1 MMWASVTTIMEIFLK
16 KIDVGVISTSFEH
29 KVSVPGSKSYS
40 LRALFLNELT
50 ENPAKLHNLLES
62 DDTRAMQKA
71 LSDLRN
77 NNQEIYVNE
86 SGITARFLTVLCCIT
101 SGAQKLEGAGSL
113 NSRPI
118 KDLVDALRILGADI
132 EYLGKEGFPPIK
144 INSSELK
151 GNKVFISGKISSQ
164 YLSALLLVSPMLKNG
179 LEINVTD
186 NQVSKPYI
194 DMTID
199 VMSKFGVSV
208 INNDCKKYV
217 VTPQKYTCKD
227 YVVESDYSS
236 ASYFFALAVLH
247 GSKIEVSNLYKDS
260 KQADKNF
267 LDVLQRIGAKVEYKA
282 DSVVVTGNKIN
293 YIDTNMNNCPDQ
305 AMTAAVLASFAKGRS
320 TIKGIYSL
328 RLKES
333 ERIQAT
339 QNELSKMGIKTRSK
353 KDSLTIFGGKAR
365 ATNIDTYND
374 HRLAM
379 SFAVAAT
386 KISGL
391 SIMNPE
397 VTSKT
402 FPDFWK
408 ELSKITTIRPVD
420 EDKENILLIGMRGT
434 GKSTTGRILAKKLG
448 KDFVDMDKYIEEQE
462 NKKIRDIVI
471 DKGWDY
477 FRNLEKKASTDL
489 SKYSNYVI
497 ASGGGVV
504 LDPNNIECF
513 KPNSNIIL
521 INANPR
527 VLSNRIRK
535 DKNRLGLTNQ
545 PTLLGELSEVWRQRE
560 DMYYSACDF
569 IVNSGR
575 LNSKKVAEQIVGKI
589 NSC

>member
-1 MMWASVTTIMEIFLK
+1 MK
-16 KIDVGVISTSFEH
+16 KIDIGVISTNFEH
-29 KVSVPGSKSYS
+29 EVNVPGSKSYS
-40 LRALFLNELT
+40 LRALFLNELA
-50 ENPAKLHNLLES
+50 EKPAKLHNLLES

-71 LSDLRN
+71 LSDLKN
-77 NNQEIYVNE
+77 NNQDIYVNE
-86 SGITARFLTVLCCIT
+86 SGITARFVTVLCCIT
-101 SGAQKLEGAGSL
+101 PGIQKLEGARSL

-118 KDLVDALRILGADI
+118 KDLVNALRSLGADI
-132 EYLGKEGFPPIK
+132 EYMGKEGFPPIK
-144 INSSELK
+144 IKSSELK
-151 GNKVFISGKISSQ
+151 GNEVLISGRISSQ

-179 LEINVTD
+179 LDINITD

-199 VMSKFGVSV
+199 VMDKFGVSV
-208 INNDCKKYV
+208 INNDYKRYV
-217 VTPQKYTCKD
+217 IKPQRYMCSD

-236 ASYFFALAVLH
+236 AAYFFALAALH
-247 GSKIEVSNLYKDS
+247 ESKIEVKNLYKDS

-267 LDVLQRIGAKVEYKA
+267 LNVLQSMGAKVEYKS

-293 YIDTNMNNCPDQ
+293 YIDANMNNCPDQ

-320 TIKGIYSL
+320 TIKGIYNL

-333 ERIQAT
+333 ERIQAM
-339 QNELSKMGIKTRSK
+339 QNELAKMGIKSRSK
-353 KDSLTIFGGKAR
+353 KDSLTIFGAQAR

-379 SFAVAAT
+379 SFAIAAT

-391 SIMNPE
+391 SIMNPD

-408 ELSKITTIRPVD
+408 ELSKITSVRLEN
-420 EDKENILLIGMRGT
+420 EDKKNILLIGMRGT

-477 FRNLEKKASTDL
+477 FRDLEKKASKEL
-489 SKYSNYVI
+489 CQYSNYVI
-497 ASGGGVV
+497 ASGGGIV
-504 LDPNNIECF
+504 LDTNNIQCF

>member
-1 MMWASVTTIMEIFLK
+1 MK
-16 KIDVGVISTSFEH
+16 KIDIGVISKSFEH
-29 KVSVPGSKSYS
+29 EVNVPGSKSYS
-40 LRALFLNELT
+40 LRALFLNELA
-50 ENPAKLHNLLES
+50 EKPAKLHNLLES

-71 LSDLRN
+71 LAYLKN
-77 NNQEIYVNE
+77 NNQDIYVNE
-86 SGITARFLTVLCCIT
+86 SGITARFITVLCCIT
-101 SGAQKLEGAGSL
+101 PGIQKLEGAGSL

-118 KDLVDALRILGADI
+118 KDLVNALRSLGADI
-132 EYLGKEGFPPIK
+132 EYMDKEGFPPIK
-144 INSSELK
+144 IKSSELK
-151 GNKVFISGKISSQ
+151 GSEVLISGRISSQ

-179 LEINVTD
+179 LEINITE

-199 VMSKFGVSV
+199 VMDKFGVSV
-208 INNDCKKYV
+208 INNDYKRYV
-217 VTPQKYTCKD
+217 IKPQRYICSD

-236 ASYFFALAVLH
+236 AAYFFALAALH
-247 GSKIEVSNLYKDS
+247 ESKIEVKNLYKDS

-267 LDVLQRIGAKVEYKA
+267 LNVLQSMGAKVEYKS
-282 DSVVVTGNKIN
+282 DSVVVTGNKLN
-293 YIDTNMNNCPDQ
+293 YIDANMNNCPDQ

-320 TIKGIYSL
+320 TIKGIYNL

-333 ERIQAT
+333 ERIQAM
-339 QNELSKMGIKTRSK
+339 QNELAKMGIKTRSK

-391 SIMNPE
+391 SIMNPD

-408 ELSKITTIRPVD
+408 ELSKITSVKL
-420 EDKENILLIGMRGT
+420 ENEEKKNILLIGMRGT

-471 DKGWDY
+471 DKGWYY
-477 FRNLEKKASTDL
+477 FRDLEKKASKNL
-489 SKYSNYVI
+489 CKYSNYVI
-497 ASGGGVV
+497 ASGGGIV
-504 LDPNNIECF
+504 LDPNNIQCF

-527 VLSNRIRK
+527 VLSSRIRK

-575 LNSKKVAEQIVGKI
+575 LNSKKVADQIVGKI

>member
-1 MMWASVTTIMEIFLK
+1 MK
-16 KIDVGVISTSFEH
+16 KIDIGVISKSFEH
-29 KVSVPGSKSYS
+29 NVNVPGSKSYS
-40 LRALFLNELT
+40 LRALFINELA
-50 ENPAKLHNLLES
+50 ESPANLHNLLES
-62 DDTRAMQKA
+62 DDTHAMQKA
-71 LSDLRN
+71 LSDLKN
-77 NNQEIYVNE
+77 NKQEIYVNE
-86 SGITARFLTVLCCIT
+86 SGITARFVTVLCCI
-101 SGAQKLEGAGSL
+101 SPGIQKLEGAGRL

-118 KDLVDALRILGADI
+118 KDLVNALRSLGADI
-132 EYLGKEGFPPIK
+132 EYMGKEGFPPIK
-144 INSSELK
+144 IKSSELK
-151 GNKVFISGKISSQ
+151 GDKVLMSGKMSSQ

-179 LEINVTD
+179 LEINISD
-186 NQVSKPYI
+186 NQASKPYI

-199 VMSKFGVSV
+199 VMSKFGVHV
-208 INNDCKKYV
+208 TNNDYKRYV
-217 VTPQKYTCKD
+217 ITHQKYSCSD

-236 ASYFFALAVLH
+236 AAYFFALAVLH
-247 GSKIEVSNLYKDS
+247 GSKIEVNNLRKDS

-267 LDVLQRIGAKVEYKA
+267 LKVLQYMGAKVEYKK
-282 DSVVVTGNKIN
+282 DSVVVIGNKIN
-293 YIDTNMNNCPDQ
+293 YIDTNMNDCPDQ
-305 AMTAAVLASFAKGRS
+305 AMTAAILASFAKGRS

-333 ERIQAT
+333 ERIQAM
-339 QNELSKMGIKTRSK
+339 QNELAKMGIKTRSK
-353 KDSLTIFGGKAR
+353 KDSLTIFGAKAR
-365 ATNIDTYND
+365 ETNIDTYND

-379 SFAVAAT
+379 CFAVAAT
-386 KISGL
+386 KINGL
-391 SIMNPE
+391 FIMNPE

-408 ELSKITTIRPVD
+408 ELGKITPIRFVD
-420 EDKENILLIGMRGT
+420 EDKKNILLIGMRGT

-448 KDFVDMDKYIEEQE
+448 KDFVDMDKYIEERE

-477 FRNLEKKASTDL
+477 FRNLEKKASEDL

-504 LDPNNIECF
+504 LDPKNIECF
-513 KPNSNIIL
+513 KPNSSIIL

-535 DKNRLGLTNQ
+535 DKNRLELTSQ